1 MALAPAYAYRWRMD
15 SRKLL
20 IVPIAVLAMSG
31 FATSASGAASES
43 RSYNDCFFARTLRD
57 WRPLDNEHLI
67 LFANGRKPFL
77 VELAAPAFGLS
88 FEYKIGV
95 FDRDGRIC
103 PYGGDSIILE
113 GPVRDR
119 IPIRSIR
126 RLSDTEFDEVL
137 VEYGVKPPV
146 IVDAESVE
154 PDTSTDAR

>member
-1 MALAPAYAYRWRMD
+1 MAAAPANVYRRSMD
-15 SRKLL
+15 SKKFL
-20 IVPIAVLAMSG
+20 IVPIAVLAVSG
-31 FATSASGAASES
+31 FATSASGARTES

-67 LFANGRKPFL
+67 LFANGRKPYL
-77 VELAAPAFGLS
+77 VELTTPAFGLS

-103 PYGGDSIILE
+103 PYGGDSIIVE

-154 PDTSTDAR
+154 PEASTDAQ